1 MSRTKERAMRRAP
14 RGSTPGPSHLTPQ
27 RILLAGG
34 IGYGVAYVTANDLIA
49 ATIFDGYSRIDQAIS
64 ELSGTGAPS
73 RGFLNAMLPL
83 FTLLVFGFGIGVW
96 RAAGRSRA
104 LRVTGGILI
113 AQAIMFPLWLL
124 FPMTSRD
131 EMVQATSHTND
142 IGHMVLSASAVLFIV
157 TEMAFSA
164 AALGKFFRCF
174 AISMMITA
182 MAAGGYVASTT
193 SDVAAGAPT
202 PWMGAVERVSY
213 GSWLLWMAVLAIVLL
228 RKAGRPRDPVGQYR
242 TGRRRE
248 DRAAGPTGP
257 SGRDRRSHSMTHVAL
272 ATHAGQA

>member
-1 MSRTKERAMRRAP
+1 MGRATTHVHPGTAP
-14 RGSTPGPSHLTPQ
+14 SSLQ
-27 RILLAGG
+27 KILLACGA
-34 IGYGVAYVTANDLIA
+34 GYGVAYIVANDLIA

-83 FTLLVFGFGIGVW
+83 FTLLALGFGIGVW
-96 RAAGRSRA
+96 RAAGQSRA

-131 EMVQATSHTND
+131 EMVQATTHTND
-142 IGHMVLSASAVLFIV
+142 IGHMALSAAAVLFIV
-157 TEMAFSA
+157 AEMAFSA
-164 AALGKFFRCF
+164 AALGSRFRYF

-182 MAAGGYVASTT
+182 VTAGGYVASTT
-193 SDVAAGAPT
+193 SDVATGDPT
-202 PWMGAVERVSY
+202 PWMGAVERISY

-228 RKAGRPRDPVGQYR
+228 R
-242 TGRRRE
+242 
-248 DRAAGPTGP
+248 
-257 SGRDRRSHSMTHVAL
+257 RSRS
-272 ATHAGQA
+272 QS